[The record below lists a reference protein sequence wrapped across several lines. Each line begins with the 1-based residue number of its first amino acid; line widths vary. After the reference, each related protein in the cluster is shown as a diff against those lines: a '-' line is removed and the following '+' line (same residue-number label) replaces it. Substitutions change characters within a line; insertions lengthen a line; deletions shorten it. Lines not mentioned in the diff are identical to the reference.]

1 MATVTRANGTAAAL
15 RSQSSVVAARR
26 QRRATPVALDFQ
38 PLLRDACI
46 ECGETMDSL
55 AAHLHLKDR
64 GHVHRLLSGDKSL
77 AVDRL
82 EEFPLPVL
90 QAFARRLAES
100 FGLVVVVPADGPDAM
115 KLFVSGLVGLLRP
128 ASKLPSKT
136 SGPIKC
142 ELPESER

>member
-1 MATVTRANGTAAAL
+1 MTATARANGTSAEL

-100 FGLVVVVPADGPDAM
+100 FGLIVVVPVDGPEAM
-115 KLFVSGLVGLLRP
+115 QHFVSGLVGLLRP
-128 ASKLPSKT
+128 TPKLPAKSN
-136 SGPIKC
+136 GQLKC